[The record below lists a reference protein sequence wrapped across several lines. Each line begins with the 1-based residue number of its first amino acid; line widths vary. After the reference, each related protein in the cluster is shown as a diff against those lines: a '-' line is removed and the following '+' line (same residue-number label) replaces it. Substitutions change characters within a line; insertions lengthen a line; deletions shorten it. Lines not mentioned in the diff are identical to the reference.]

1 MSPNPALSVL
11 VLAPAALLPTLGQAM
26 ERLGVAHHLH
36 DPSNAPQAWENPFGL
51 VLVLLTPENEDH
63 MDAYEDVLYAPGV
76 DTLFDEGEGRE
87 AWNAAQWE
95 SHWGAKVKEAQAKHA
110 SRLPAT
116 PEEGDEWAEV
126 SVQQSLGEAANLSQ
140 APDDLPAPLGMDDEW
155 GSMVFPVEPVPAAE
169 RVEEPL
175 PLVPTPPP
183 AVQSP
188 PPSAAEPEAEEELSL
203 ADSDSVWASP
213 PPAPRAALD
222 MDLTG
227 LYLEGEESPE
237 SAQEASE
244 EPEPQ
249 PEPQVVLP
257 TPWVG
262 LVAVLGGTGGPA
274 ALRELLNAL
283 PGKLCSP
290 VVIFQDLPQGRH
302 DVLAKTLARS
312 AQMPVTTPEVGEVLQ
327 QGHAYVL
334 NGQQAIQPS
343 QGGPFEVTPGTPDEL
358 LLETGKARGVVILL
372 SGAPA
377 HWLLP
382 AMEAMGM
389 GALFLGQ
396 EPDTAYD
403 GQFLRTMADVG
414 LVTADFSTL
423 ASHVS
428 EYLESPPPSL
438 SA

>member
-1 MSPNPALSVL
+1 MSLNPALSVL
-11 VLAPAALLPTLGQAM
+11 VLAPAPLLPTLGQAM
-26 ERLGVAHHLH
+26 ERLGVTPHLH
-36 DPSNAPQAWENPFGL
+36 DPSTAPEAWEDPFDL

-76 DTLFDEGEGRE
+76 DTLFDEGEGRD

-95 SHWGAKVKEAQAKHA
+95 SHWGAKVKDAHTKRA
-110 SRLPAT
+110 SLMPT
-116 PEEGDEWAEV
+116 PQTEGEEWAEG
-126 SVQQSLGEAANLSQ
+126 STQQGFGGAANLSQ
-140 APDDLPAPLGMDDEW
+140 APDDLPAPLDMDDEW
-155 GSMVFPVEPVPAAE
+155 GSMVFPVAAPAVEP
-169 RVEEPL
+169 VEEPL
-175 PLVPTPPP
+175 PLVPAPSP
-183 AVQSP
+183 AIQSLP
-188 PPSAAEPEAEEELSL
+188 LSTIAPGVEEELSL
-203 ADSDSVWASP
+203 ADSDSVWDCS

-244 EPEPQ
+244 EPQ
-249 PEPQVVLP
+249 TVVP
-257 TPWVG
+257 PPAPWVG

-283 PGKLCSP
+283 PGKLCGP

-312 AQMPVTTPEVGEVLQ
+312 AQMPVTTPEVGEALQ
-327 QGHAYVL
+327 HGHAYVL
-334 NGQQAIQPS
+334 SGQQAIQPS
-343 QGGPFEVTPGTPDEL
+343 HGGPFEVTVGTPDQL

-377 HWLLP
+377 QWLLP

-414 LVTADFSTL
+414 LVTADFPTL

-428 EYLESPPPSL
+428 EYLESPPPPL